1 MRGQCGRFLKHEMLA
16 YIFCIQTSCSTWGC
30 MKPRTKTYRSNRHM
44 PRVFYRSLCI
54 HLKLKY
60 AMPHIPPNSLMCFSV
75 DHRARRF
82 VGKAERRATFEEAKH
97 IKESVFLDLYRF
109 QEPLK
114 LWFPTR
120 INFFNENETKFT
132 TVFETQTTFFLCM
145 DTTIL
150 VEVFLY
156 NIITL
161 SYLHFPC

>member
-16 YIFCIQTSCSTWGC
+16 YIFLHSNILQHLGMYETPNKNIQIKSTYA
-30 MKPRTKTYRSNRHM
+30 KSVLP
-44 PRVFYRSLCI
+44 SLCI

-82 VGKAERRATFEEAKH
+82 VGKAERRATFEEAKNIQKH
-97 IKESVFLDLYRF
+97 QRDSASVFLDLYRF

-120 INFFNENETKFT
+120 IIFFNEN
-132 TVFETQTTFFLCM
+132 
-145 DTTIL
+145 
-150 VEVFLY
+150 
-156 NIITL
+156 
-161 SYLHFPC
+161 